1 MCYSS
6 GSIDQAVN
14 PCPMCRVY
22 AHTKCPHIRETCR
35 NRAAHPRMDVLY
47 LTNAEV
53 ECFNGCGFCKWANTT
68 PPPPPKLAG
77 YNNAGWPG
85 CCRPPIPSEYHL
97 VQIQDWP
104 AVSIVHRIPVPPQI
118 DAILK
123 TLPLPTVKSAPVR
136 TTPVKA
142 STPSSIRKNSGSTT
156 PSSKPNVLS
165 NKVMNTPPQSR
176 GRSPQGGAS
185 SNATVPRSSST
196 SNSMSSS
203 VPASSSMD
211 SVRRKSNAAATDRRV
226 EGTHSSH
233 SSPSRKSIDLEN
245 PVSPRRVSS
254 VRRPALTPATTSV
267 SVSKIFAADSRSSPA
282 TPEKESTGSVRRRS
296 SVSTSASPSSQTP
309 RYPEL
314 PLSFI
319 VPRSSKKDD
328 DCSASSSSGSSDGLG
343 SISDSTV
350 TSEGFTDYLSD
361 ESEEELQRQAEARAA
376 FIAHNQAEELEF
388 KMARQQLAHV
398 GLRPPKSWNPTS
410 TTPPKLA
417 T

>member
-22 AHTKCPHIRETCR
+22 AHAKCPHIRETCR

-53 ECFNGCGFCKWANTT
+53 ECFNGCGFCKWANTN
-68 PPPPPKLAG
+68 PPPKLAG

-85 CCRPPIPSEYHL
+85 CCRPPLSSEYPL

-104 AVSIVHRIPVPPQI
+104 AVAIVHRIPVPPQI

-123 TLPLPTVKSAPVR
+123 ALPLPTLKAPSPTNR
-136 TTPVKA
+136 KDPSKP
-142 STPSSIRKNSGSTT
+142 STPSSVRKISAAAT

-165 NKVMNTPPQSR
+165 IKAMNTPPQSR
-176 GRSPQGGAS
+176 GRSPQGGS
-185 SNATVPRSSST
+185 PPNPNLPRSSSG
-196 SNSMSSS
+196 NALSSS
-203 VPASSSMD
+203 VPD
-211 SVRRKSNAAATDRRV
+211 PVRRKTTSVAPDKRV
-226 EGTHSSH
+226 EGTQSSH

-245 PVSPRRVSS
+245 PISSRRGSS
-254 VRRPALTPATTSV
+254 ARRPALTPATTSV
-267 SVSKIFAADSRSSPA
+267 SVSKVVAADTRSSP
-282 TPEKESTGSVRRRS
+282 THKDKDSTVRRRS
-296 SVSTSASPSSQTP
+296 SVSGSASPPSQAS
-309 RYPEL
+309 RHPEL

-319 VPRSSKKDD
+319 VPRTSSSKKDD
-328 DCSASSSSGSSDGLG
+328 DCSASSSSGSSDGVG

-350 TSEGFTDYLSD
+350 TSDGGFTDYLSD
-361 ESEEELQRQAEARAA
+361 ESEAELQRQAEARAA
-376 FIAHNQAEELEF
+376 FLALNQAEELEF

-398 GLRPPKSWNPTS
+398 GLRPPKSWNPTHATS
-410 TTPPKLA
+410 PPKLS